1 MYAMVPL
8 SQAIC
13 SKDDNGDYCA
23 ANLSNASTTGTVAL
37 VDSAQSQK
45 QALLRQYLYSASDT
59 TAPAARR
66 DLSNTNITALV
77 PNVTTYQSTNLV
89 FLFLDASST
98 SSQLCTTCTR
108 NIMTPYITFESN
120 CPYGPSISQSL
131 LFAGQTNLYNNITS
145 KCGSNF
151 LSGAVQAAGGLSSG
165 LLSGAAPQID
175 GQELSA
181 AVSAILG
188 VAALLA
194 ASL

>member
-1 MYAMVPL
+1 
-8 SQAIC
+8 
-13 SKDDNGDYCA
+13 
-23 ANLSNASTTGTVAL
+23 
-37 VDSAQSQK
+37 
-45 QALLRQYLYSASDT
+45 
-59 TAPAARR
+59 
-66 DLSNTNITALV
+66 
-77 PNVTTYQSTNLV
+77 
-89 FLFLDASST
+89 
-98 SSQLCTTCTR
+98 
-108 NIMTPYITFESN
+108 MTPYITFESN